1 MPENT
6 PIREVLIGRDV
17 MTVGS
22 LAFVV
27 GAVLPQSPKPQTP
40 ERLIVRAA
48 RAIQTP
54 TYPNGVPAY
63 AVYQPGGTPV
73 LPSIVFFSTGVIES
87 DQFHRNLVSQE
98 VAILVRA
105 KSYEEVIEITDLF
118 YDSLRQV
125 ADSRFEG
132 VSGQWADSFQP
143 SLNYRERAFSVTI
156 RR

>member
-6 PIREVLIGRDV
+6 PIREVLIGSRQ
-17 MTVGS
+17 MAVGS

-48 RAIQTP
+48 RAIRTSN
-54 TYPNGVPAY
+54 YPNGIPAY

-73 LPSIVFFSTGVIES
+73 LPSIVFFSTGINES
-87 DQFHRNLVSQE
+87 DQFHRTLVSQE
-98 VAILVRA
+98 IVIQVRA
-105 KSYEEVIEITDLF
+105 ACYEDTIELADSF
-118 YDSLRQV
+118 YTALNEI
-125 ADSRFEG
+125 AGSRFEG

-143 SLNYRERAFSVTI
+143 NLNYRERVFSVTI